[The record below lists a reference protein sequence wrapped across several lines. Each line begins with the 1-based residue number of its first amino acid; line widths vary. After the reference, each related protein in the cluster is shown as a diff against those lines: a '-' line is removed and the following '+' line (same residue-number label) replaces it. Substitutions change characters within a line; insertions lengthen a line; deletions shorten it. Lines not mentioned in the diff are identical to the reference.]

1 MISLTVLI
9 RFVVVALLLMPTLAH
24 AWKMEAGTLD
34 LPATSGVNQLF
45 SFSFKQT
52 YATPPIVVALPT
64 EDGPNASALRID
76 NVTTTGFWLAQVEPF
91 SEDGPHTNMTVSYV
105 AVESGSHT
113 LPDGTRIEAGLLSS
127 QSPQG
132 DDYVQFN
139 GTSKGNYSAAWGTL
153 GFASSFGARPVVI
166 GDIQT
171 LANERNAVPEA
182 VSEPFLTTV
191 FNNVTASGF
200 DYALERSEAYD
211 ESPGNS
217 GKFRFNALS
226 SAESIGYIAVE
237 NTSASTFRAIGNT
250 NILLEAFN
258 ESNAV
263 RGWDDGCRNINF
275 NNSYSSTPVALA
287 GKISRFGADG
297 GWLRQCSVSG
307 SSLSLVID
315 EDQAQD
321 NERSAPANDVSL
333 VVFSDAF
340 IFDSEVEPP
349 EPEPLMMESR
359 SVTLSLGTATTIDFD
374 QIYPSPPA
382 VFVLGDDGNPE
393 PSETRIR
400 NVTVKGFE
408 VFPAE
413 PPLRGNISPTAD
425 QPTTV
430 HYLAVTYGQ
439 HQFPDETRLE
449 VGQVPIQTYQSK
461 LLSGASWSR
470 LNFLTAFSSTPAFIS
485 GIQTVENE
493 TSAPAGRSV
502 PWLTMAHED
511 LGASGIDL
519 ALDRAETMSGSISQ
533 PETVAYLA
541 IQTGEIGTFV
551 DNEGQS
557 IDAEAQVTAD
567 DLAGTVNCDAAA
579 FLQTYASPPRV
590 IGSQVTRDGGD
601 GGWLRRCSVSSTEV
615 QLKIEEDWAN
625 DQDRN
630 HTTERASFLVFSGD
644 FAVDFS
650 LRAVYALEGPRWQGD
665 PGEVLELRGTGLD
678 GSAVAGASSEPAKIC
693 YGATLSGGSYINIR
707 DATELSVDEE
717 MTVMAWINVA
727 SLPGGSG
734 LKTIVSKDENYKY
747 HVDSNGELSWWW
759 SSDSGAVRS
768 FTSGYRLPL
777 NTWVHTA
784 ITYSRRDGV
793 QRIVVDGVERARRTY
808 TDESLQTT
816 TVPFQIG
823 ADQGLAGRGFDGQI
837 DEVRLYG
844 RALSDAAIL
853 KEANRSRPCAQ
864 VLDHFLIT
872 VSPTASVCKAADVDI
887 QAEDAGDNPLVG
899 YQGTVRLTT
908 SAGHGNWEKKVSA
921 AGALTPD
928 PDNDDDGQAVY
939 QFVATDSGV
948 VTLGLANTRADR
960 LTIRAEDTS
969 GGQFGV
975 SGVVEFRENAL
986 VVSLDDALAD
996 DVIAGRPH
1004 GLQAEVLRRDPT
1016 DGECGRV
1023 LAYDGP
1029 IELRAWLDRQADHP
1043 PLAAAPMLNGGAG
1056 AVGLPSARPGATN
1069 LTVNFSEGLASLQLS
1084 PSDVG
1089 HFAIELED
1097 SESGLIVDENGD
1109 PLPVLGSSVPLSVR
1123 PFGLALVVPG
1133 NPAGNSADGSSFQ
1146 ASGRPF
1152 DVQVRAVQYE
1162 SADDS
1167 DADGQPDGHG
1177 DADATNNVDLNDNA
1191 TTSNFDASVAIQGYL
1206 SAGPT
1211 GAVDPGLAGLSDVSG
1226 FSGGSVTGSAEY
1238 NEVGA
1243 IEVAADFVG
1252 SYLGRAIT
1260 LRGDS
1265 GPVGRFHPESF
1276 SLESQMDGVLEDVCN
1291 GFNYT
1296 GQSFGY
1302 DLAPEFTLA
1311 ARAYNDSGSGPITQ
1325 NYRGSWQKLAVAEE
1339 YISRNNPSSD
1349 VNQVGTES
1357 SLLEV
1362 TTTAGVAILTPN
1374 GDGTLVYQPGADTFI
1389 YTREPNALIAPFV
1402 AELELELTRI
1412 ADSDGAAMPSAELPL
1427 LESTGASTRYGR
1439 LFLENTYGPE
1449 TMDLKVPFEAQIWN
1463 GSRFERHTDE
1473 NCWTYNTADAVIT
1486 DTPPATSVD
1495 AETGTLTG
1503 GAPVSGAELLLEA
1516 PGEGNTGSVLV
1527 RYPVPSY
1534 WQDDFDG
1541 NGSVEDSTA
1550 TATFGVYRGHDR
1562 VIYWQ
1567 EVLD

>member
-64 EDGPNASALRID
+64 EAGPNASALRID
-76 NVTTTGFWLAQVEPF
+76 NVTTTGFRLAQVEPF

-105 AVESGSHT
+105 AVERGSHT
-113 LPDGTRIEAGLLSS
+113 LPDGTRIDAGRLSS
-127 QSPQG
+127 RDG
-132 DDYVQFN
+132 KKNFVQFHKD
-139 GTSKGNYSAAWGTL
+139 GDGKTRWGKYK
-153 GFASSFGARPVVI
+153 FADKFPGSPVIIGA
-166 GDIQT
+166 IQT
-171 LANERNAVPEA
+171 LANETNEVPDE
-182 VSEPFLTTV
+182 VSEPWMTTV
-191 FNNVTASGF
+191 FDDVDEKGF
-200 DYALERSEAYD
+200 NFALEFSEVFNSSDKKID
-211 ESPGNS
+211 ELPEVEQIGFISI
-217 GKFRFNALS
+217 
-226 SAESIGYIAVE
+226 SATVS
-237 NTSASTFRAIGNT
+237 NTFTAIGNV
-250 NILLEAFN
+250 NVRYEAQRIN
-258 ESNAV
+258 NGPM
-263 RGWDDGCRNINF
+263 GWDDGCDTFGF
-275 NNSYSSTPVALA
+275 NSTFGSSPIALA
-287 GKISRFGADG
+287 SKTSRREDDG
-297 GWLRQCSVSG
+297 GWLRQCQLSA
-307 SSLSLVID
+307 SSIGLTID
-315 EDQAQD
+315 EDDAQD
-321 NERSAPANDVSL
+321 SERSHGQESIGL
-333 VVFSDAF
+333 VAFSQAF
-340 IFDSEVEPP
+340 TFDSEVRPP
-349 EPEPLMMESR
+349 AAEPLMLESR
-359 SVTLSLGTATTIDFD
+359 SVSLAPGSYTRVSFE
-374 QIYPSPPA
+374 QVYPSPPA
-382 VFVLGDDGNPE
+382 VFVLSDDNNPE
-393 PSETRIR
+393 PSSARIR
-400 NVTVKGFE
+400 QVTEDGFE
-408 VFPAE
+408 IAPME
-413 PPLRGNISPTAD
+413 PPRQSGDNAD
-425 QPTTV
+425 ANTTI
-430 HYLAVTYGQ
+430 HYLAATYGQ
-439 HQFPDETRLE
+439 HQFPDGTQLE
-449 VGQVPIQTYQSK
+449 VGQVPLQTYQSK

-470 LNFLTAFSSTPAFIS
+470 LNFLTAFGGTPAFIS

-493 TSAPAGRSV
+493 ASAPAGRSV
-502 PWLTMAHED
+502 PWLTMAHAD

-519 ALDRAETMSGSISQ
+519 ALDRAETTSGSISQ

-541 IQTGEIGTFV
+541 IEQGVIGTFV
-551 DNEGQS
+551 DNDGQS
-557 IDAEAQVTAD
+557 IDAEAQVTVD
-567 DLAGTVNCDAAA
+567 NLAGTVDCDAAA

-625 DQDRN
+625 DQDRR
-630 HTTERASFLVFSGD
+630 HTTERASFLAFSDD

-650 LRAVYALEGPRWQGD
+650 LRAVYALEGPSWQGD
-665 PGEVLELRGTGLD
+665 PGEVRELRGTGLD
-678 GSAVAGASSEPAKIC
+678 GSAVAGASSEPAKVC
-693 YGATLSGGSYINIR
+693 YGVTLGGGSYINIP
-707 DATELSVDEE
+707 DDPELSVADEL
-717 MTVMAWINVA
+717 TVMAWINVA
-727 SLPGGSG
+727 SLPGGDG
-734 LKTIVSKDENYKY
+734 LKTIVSKDENYEY
-747 HVDSNGELSWWW
+747 HVDNNGKLFWWW
-759 SSDSGAVRS
+759 TNDSGTARS
-768 FTSGYRLPL
+768 FTSGYQIPL
-777 NTWVHTA
+777 DTWVHTA
-784 ITYSRRDGV
+784 ITYSKRDGV
-793 QRIVVDGVERARRTY
+793 QRIVIDGVERARQTFA
-808 TDESLQTT
+808 DESLLTT
-816 TVPFQIG
+816 ADPFQIG
-823 ADQGLAGRGFDGQI
+823 SDQGLAGREFDGQI

-853 KEANRSRPCAQ
+853 KEANRFRDCGQ
-864 VLDHFLIT
+864 VLDHFRIT
-872 VSPTASVCKAADVDI
+872 VSATASVCKAADVDI

-908 SAGHGNWEKKVSA
+908 SAGHGNWQKVSA

-939 QFVATDSGV
+939 QFVAADSGV

-1109 PLPVLGSSVPLSVR
+1109 PLTVLGSSVPLSVR

-1302 DLAPEFTLA
+1302 DLAPAFTLA

-1325 NYRGSWQKLAVAEE
+1325 NYRGSWQKLAVADF
-1339 YISRNNPSSD
+1339 SRNDPSSD
-1349 VNQVGTES
+1349 VNQVGTET
-1357 SLLEV
+1357 SLLDV

-1374 GDGTLVYQPGADTFI
+1374 GDGTLVYQPGADIFI
-1389 YTREPNALIAPFV
+1389 YTRDANAQIAPFD
-1402 AELELELTRI
+1402 AELELELTSI

-1541 NGSVEDSTA
+1541 NGSVEDPTA
-1550 TATFGVYRGHDR
+1550 TVTFGVYRGHDR

-1567 EVLD
+1567 ER